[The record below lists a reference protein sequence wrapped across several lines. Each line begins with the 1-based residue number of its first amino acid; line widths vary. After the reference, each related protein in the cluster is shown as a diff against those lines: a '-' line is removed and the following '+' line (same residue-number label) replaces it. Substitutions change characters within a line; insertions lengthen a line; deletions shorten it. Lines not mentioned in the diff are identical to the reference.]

1 MDWSEK
7 RRIVEIGLRND
18 LSNGEL
24 GRMLGEDG
32 SRSVRRIKRIMSLE
46 ELGLSTEKAEGLE
59 HWITHRP
66 RGQSEREKCQLL
78 IDWLQK
84 RCDENTSES

>member
-46 ELGLSTEKAEGLE
+46 EQG
-59 HWITHRP
+59 
-66 RGQSEREKCQLL
+66 
-78 IDWLQK
+78 
-84 RCDENTSES
+84 